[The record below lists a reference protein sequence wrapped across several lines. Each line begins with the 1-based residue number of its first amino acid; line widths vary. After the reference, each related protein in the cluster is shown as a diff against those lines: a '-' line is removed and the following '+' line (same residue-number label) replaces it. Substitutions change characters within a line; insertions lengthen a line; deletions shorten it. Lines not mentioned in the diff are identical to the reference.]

1 MKKEFINIGGREFP
15 IIRNAVKIGDWE
27 EVKAIPVSTITKRDD
42 DTSLLDGLIVKGYEM
57 EWGKTNENGERY
69 EKEAFDKFIQE
80 YFIDKGFNLPS
91 DIEHAGDYNPE
102 WIAGRVIYAEIN
114 SRGFYYV
121 VYIPHTYMHYE
132 TVLNLLKE
140 GILQGF
146 SKMGYA
152 TDWKYVW
159 NEETGDLEYE
169 LIKEFKLLK
178 VSLVTTPANGIPFE
192 RLQETKQNALVFKN
206 TTLKEIDATPA
217 DEMAKM
223 FNQ

>member
-1 MKKEFINIGGREFP
+1 MKKEFLNIGGKDCP
-15 IIRNAVKIGDWE
+15 VIRNAVKIGDWE

-42 DTSLLDGLIVKGYEM
+42 DTALLNGLIIKGYEM
-57 EWGKTNENGERY
+57 EWDKTNENRERY
-69 EKEAFDKFIQE
+69 EKTAFDKFIQE
-80 YFIDKGFNLPS
+80 YFVDRGFNLPV
-91 DIEHAGDYNPE
+91 DIQHYD
-102 WIAGRVIYAEIN
+102 WIEALAGRVIYAEIN

-121 VYIPHTYMHYE
+121 VYIPRTYVHYE
-132 TVLNLLKE
+132 IVLNLLRE

-152 TDWKYVW
+152 TDWKWVW
-159 NEETGDLEYE
+159 DEETGDFDYE
-169 LIKEFKLLK
+169 LIKEFKLLS

-206 TTLKEIDATPA
+206 TTLKDIDATPA

-223 FNQ
+223 FNN

>member
-1 MKKEFINIGGREFP
+1 MKKEFLNIGGKDCP
-15 IIRNAVKIGDWE
+15 VIRNAVKIGDWE

-42 DTSLLDGLIVKGYEM
+42 DTALLNGLIIKGYEM
-57 EWGKTNENGERY
+57 EWDKTNENRERY
-69 EKEAFDKFIQE
+69 EKTAFDKFIQE
-80 YFIDKGFNLPS
+80 YFVDRGFNLPV
-91 DIEHAGDYNPE
+91 DIQHYD
-102 WIAGRVIYAEIN
+102 WIEALAGRVIYAEIN

-121 VYIPHTYMHYE
+121 VYIPRTYVHYE
-132 TVLNLLKE
+132 IVLNLLRE

-152 TDWKYVW
+152 TDWKWVW
-159 NEETGDLEYE
+159 DEETGDFDYE
-169 LIKEFKLLK
+169 LIKEFKLLS

-206 TTLKEIDATPA
+206 TTLKDIYATPA

-223 FNQ
+223 FNN

>member
-1 MKKEFINIGGREFP
+1 MKKEFLNIGGREFP

-27 EVKAIPVSTITKRDD
+27 EVKSIPVSTITKRDT
-42 DTSLLDGLIVKGYEM
+42 DTALLDGLIVKGYEM
-57 EWGKTNENGERY
+57 EWDKTNENFERY

-80 YFIDKGFNLPS
+80 YFVDKGFNLPS

-121 VYIPHTYMHYE
+121 VYIPRTYMHYE

-159 NEETGDLEYE
+159 NKETGEFEYE

-206 TTLKEIDATPA
+206 TTLKDIDATPA

>member
-1 MKKEFINIGGREFP
+1 MKKEFLNIGGKDCP

-27 EVKAIPVSTITKRDD
+27 EVKAIPVSAISKRDE
-42 DTSLLDGLIVKGYEM
+42 DTALLDGLIIRGYEM
-57 EWGKTNENGERY
+57 EWDKTNENYERY
-69 EKEAFDKFIQE
+69 EKTAFDKFIQE
-80 YFIDKGFNLPS
+80 YFVERGFNLPA
-91 DIEHAGDYNPE
+91 DIQHYDYIE
-102 WIAGRVIYAEIN
+102 ALAGRVIYAEIN

-121 VYIPHTYMHYE
+121 VYIPRTYVHYE
-132 TVLNLLKE
+132 IVLNLLRE

-152 TDWKYVW
+152 TDWDFVYDPK
-159 NEETGDLEYE
+159 TGEFSYE
-169 LIKEFKLLK
+169 IIREFKLLS

-192 RLQETKQNALVFKN
+192 RLQETRKNALVFKN

-223 FNQ
+223 FNN

>member
-15 IIRNAVKIGDWE
+15 IIRNAVKIGNWE

-80 YFIDKGFNLPS
+80 YFVDKGFNLPS

-121 VYIPHTYMHYE
+121 VYIPRTYMHYE

>member
-15 IIRNAVKIGDWE
+15 IIRNAVKIGNWE
-27 EVKAIPVSTITKRDD
+27 EVKDIPVSTITKRDD

-80 YFIDKGFNLPS
+80 YFVDKGFNLPS

-121 VYIPHTYMHYE
+121 VYIPRTYMHYE